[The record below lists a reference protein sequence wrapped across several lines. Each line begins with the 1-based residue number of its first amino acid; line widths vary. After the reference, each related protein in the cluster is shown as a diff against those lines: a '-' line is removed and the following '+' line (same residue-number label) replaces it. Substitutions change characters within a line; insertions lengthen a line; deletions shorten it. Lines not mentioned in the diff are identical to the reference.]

1 MNTFLNE
8 DIRFYIYIDTD
19 GIDSLYH
26 QIISTKVS
34 GKEIETNCIDGDL
47 SSSIG
52 NSGFLKSIMSAEIAS
67 TLNAHHQETKESQTI
82 VSVQHKIKYIQERL
96 SIQNIDR
103 LEDIIKNP
111 TYKLDKLI
119 ACKAIFRLV
128 QVFDEDS
135 KETLSPSQIALN
147 PYKYKHLSFVFNTTK
162 NINRLSAHEDLLTD
176 AMLQENYFVDMI
188 LGKEKMVRSVRHIT
202 TELKYGKDFMFF
214 VLGELS
220 YEGNNIF
227 CLKPYAVWRQ
237 TNRNI

>member
-1 MNTFLNE
+1 MNTFPNK
-8 DIRFYIYIDTD
+8 DIRFYIYIDTE

-26 QIISTKVS
+26 QIIGAKVIE
-34 GKEIETNCIDGDL
+34 KAIETDCIEGDL

-67 TLNAHHQETKESQTI
+67 TLNVHHQETQESKTI
-82 VSVQHKIKYIQERL
+82 VSVEQKIKSIQEYL
-96 SIQNIDR
+96 SIQNVER
-103 LEDIIKNP
+103 LEDIIKKP

-128 QVFDEDS
+128 QAFDEDD
-135 KETLSPSQIALN
+135 KESLTPSQIALN

-176 AMLQENYFVDMI
+176 ALTHENYFVDMVF
-188 LGKEKMVRSVRHIT
+188 GKEKMVRSVRHIT
-202 TELKYGKDFMFF
+202 TELKYGADFMFF

-220 YEGNNIF
+220 YEGSNIF

-237 TNRNI
+237 TNR